1 MKHDKNLVVKKDIQ
15 VSFYKI
21 LLFALLLHIYKY
33 LQLIK
38 WPTNIVWLY
47 CYIWLGI
54 HIATFDK
61 YGINNYHKIWH
72 GIYYATFNMVL
83 IL

>member
-21 LLFALLLHIYKY
+21 LRFCIVITYIKVFATYQMTYKHCM
-33 LQLIK
+33 
-38 WPTNIVWLY
+38 Y
-47 CYIWLGI
+47 CNIWLGI

-72 GIYYATFNMVL
+72 CIYYATFNMVL